1 MLGANDPR
9 DMKVVFLQTI
19 DGSTMKTLEGTGCYC
34 VNYKEKWED
43 GQEHFEEI
51 EIVCQV
57 LKNGS
62 VGFENPWK

>member
-1 MLGANDPR
+1 
-9 DMKVVFLQTI
+9 
-19 DGSTMKTLEGTGCYC
+19 MKTLEGTGCYC